1 MAKRIPAEA
10 GKAQM
15 LYESILKWCAFG
27 IGAFHISLSILYY
40 FFESVT
46 VTLRKVEKWAVLAL
60 MLAALFYLFYTKAKY
75 PRLMPRIKTFMR
87 GMFRVEAVLLVLL
100 FVWFVICTIS
110 ADGRY
115 TANFFEINDMYLYN
129 VFVDAMILF
138 PMAYYLSEGR
148 EKVFGAAFGVLTAI
162 MTVTMLYVFWNVLHL
177 NIIDLPDGGQIGMT
191 QIADDS
197 RINAVRLSMNCHP
210 NTTGA
215 YSEVIMMICLCM
227 ALKKK
232 GIGRIFYIFAF
243 AVHFITMILANSR
256 ACLYASIL
264 AIMLITAKVLF
275 DYLSGKKL
283 LIRLLV
289 CAAAAGLAG
298 AAVLVLRDLIFN
310 GFENITHMSALLRE
324 MKEAATA
331 TDSAAASGGAAAAA
345 AETENAARELSM
357 NVSGRQIIW
366 KAAIASVFSDLK
378 HILCGVT
385 PAGVI
390 SEVNIHSNGV
400 FKEYAHNQFLEIAVS
415 LGIPG
420 LIVYCVWL
428 YRQAS
433 YCIKDTLKIAG
444 AYLPAVMLML
454 VAANMMESTLMF
466 YWFLP
471 ESAFFLVAGYITYSH
486 KKEKT

>member
-10 GKAQM
+10 GKAQI
-15 LYESILKWCAFG
+15 LYENILKWFAFG
-27 IGAFHISLSILYY
+27 IGAFHVSLSILYY

-60 MLAALFYLFYTKAKY
+60 ILAAVFYLFYTKAKF
-75 PRLMPRIKTFMR
+75 PRLMPRIKTFLR
-87 GMFRVEAVLLVLL
+87 GMFRPEAVLLVIL
-100 FVWFVICTIS
+100 FVWYIICTIS

-115 TANFFEINDMYLYN
+115 TANFFEINDMHLFN

-138 PMAYYLSEGR
+138 PMAYYLSEDR
-148 EKVFGAAFGVLTAI
+148 EKVFGIAFGVLTAI

-177 NIIDLPDGGQIGMT
+177 NIINLPDGGQIGMT
-191 QIADDS
+191 QIADDT

-227 ALKKK
+227 VLKKK
-232 GIGRIFYIFAF
+232 GIVRIIYILAF

-275 DYLSGKKL
+275 DYLNRKKL
-283 LIRLLV
+283 LIRLLI

-298 AAVLVLRDLIFN
+298 AAVLVLRNLIFN
-310 GFENITHMSALLRE
+310 EFENITHMSALLRE

-331 TDSAAASGGAAAAA
+331 APGSTAAAA

-385 PAGVI
+385 PVGVI
-390 SEVNIHSNGV
+390 SEINIHSNGV

-415 LGIPG
+415 LGLPG
-420 LIVYCVWL
+420 LIVFCVWL

-433 YCIKDTLKIAG
+433 YCIKDTLKTAG
-444 AYLPAVMLML
+444 AYLPAVILML

-471 ESAFFLVAGYITYSH
+471 ESVFFLITGIMTYSPDRA
-486 KKEKT
+486 